1 MSFKI
6 YNLGN
11 MNVCNEC
18 GEVSTWLDPDC
29 GWCRDCNRACREWY
43 ENLDDRC
50 KWSDE
55 DLEEME
61 EW

>member
-1 MSFKI
+1 
-6 YNLGN
+6 
-11 MNVCNEC
+11 MNVCPEC

-29 GWCRDCNRACREWY
+29 GWCRDCNRACKEWY
-43 ENLDDRC
+43 NNLPDSY

-61 EW
+61 GW

>member
-1 MSFKI
+1 
-6 YNLGN
+6 

-18 GEVSTWLDPDC
+18 GEVAAWLDPDC
-29 GWCRDCNRACREWY
+29 GWCRDCNRLCAGWY
-43 ENLDDRC
+43 SNLPSGY